1 MGTMCPSE
9 VPSFVYRQ
17 DGHELSYLVVM
28 GIVHETG
35 RKVKGDKRAAVSGFS
50 HQTSDAGPD
59 EFGMTQPLDKLEFG
73 GESPLTMRHGRWMV
87 ILHPLG
93 PSTGTA

>member
-1 MGTMCPSE
+1 
-9 VPSFVYRQ
+9 
-17 DGHELSYLVVM
+17 M

-93 PSTGTA
+93 PSTIRRHENWNLVS